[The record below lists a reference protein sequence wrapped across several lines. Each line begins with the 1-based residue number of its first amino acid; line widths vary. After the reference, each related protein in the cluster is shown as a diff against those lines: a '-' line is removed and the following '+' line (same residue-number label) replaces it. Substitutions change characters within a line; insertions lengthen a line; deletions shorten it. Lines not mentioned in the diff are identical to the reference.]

1 MLKKIIFRPFTFV
14 VILMVLIEAMISVLP
29 QQVFGMLID
38 TISSNT
44 TELTKYIIYPLVRI
58 IAQLSDLPLMTQL
71 FILYLLLSLF
81 SLFVSI
87 LRGYCVTY
95 NG

>member
-1 MLKKIIFRPFTFV
+1 MLKKIIFHPFTFV

-44 TELTKYIIYPLVRI
+44 TELTKDRKSV
-58 IAQLSDLPLMTQL
+58 
-71 FILYLLLSLF
+71 
-81 SLFVSI
+81 V
-87 LRGYCVTY
+87 
-95 NG
+95 

>member
-71 FILYLLLSLF
+71 FILYLWEQLSW
-81 SLFVSI
+81 VI
-87 LRGYCVTY
+87 YIAQNET
-95 NG
+95 